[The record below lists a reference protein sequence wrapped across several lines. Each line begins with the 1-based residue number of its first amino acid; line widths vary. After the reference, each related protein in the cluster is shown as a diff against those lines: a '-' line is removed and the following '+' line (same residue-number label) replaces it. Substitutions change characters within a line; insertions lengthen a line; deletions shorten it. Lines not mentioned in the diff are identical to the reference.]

1 MATLCPPLM
10 DGSTQEIEKY
20 KSFTIYIVDIY
31 LQLYPDKKVDKK
43 QYMRLSS
50 SELYYKRGSVW
61 RRSKDFYNWGVALD
75 AGSNHRKKQ
84 HFM

>member
-50 SELYYKRGSVW
+50 SELYYKRECM
-61 RRSKDFYNWGVALD
+61 A
-75 AGSNHRKKQ
+75 A
-84 HFM
+84 